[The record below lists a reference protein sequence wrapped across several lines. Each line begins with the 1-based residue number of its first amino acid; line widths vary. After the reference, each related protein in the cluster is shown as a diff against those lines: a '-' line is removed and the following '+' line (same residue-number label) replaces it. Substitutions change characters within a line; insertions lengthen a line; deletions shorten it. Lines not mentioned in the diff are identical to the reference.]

1 MAAHERSG
9 ASRERESAK
18 APERPQG
25 GQGTVGHKPKRF
37 RLNLVNAAE
46 DVPRLVRAYGRAC
59 DGEFA
64 LVLRP
69 REQRGVLVLVTKTDG
84 ARVWRS
90 GDGDAPGMP
99 AHTIEAADA
108 VKLVKAEQ
116 KGLPKAGPITLRGQW
131 SGYLHCDGG
140 APRVELRR
148 KLAAYGVLTL
158 TSSAEG
164 AWSWAV
170 ERSEKW
176 FSEPGEDT
184 GMAPTLLRAIEAG
197 LARAMGLLGEACS
210 HRDSH
215 RRSAFDEQW
224 AEKYPIRPAREG
236 RDPTER
242 LKVKPP
248 RASRK
253 KAAPP
258 RPVDAPVPS
267 LPDVPATPSAM
278 RRLEKEVT
286 AEAEAISE
294 LRGVRWI
301 WADSGA
307 RELAATWFAAQGL
320 DVVADEIRTYDGS
333 PDRPLDAFID
343 GLKADVRAEGLDAAA
358 QTAALGELDRL
369 REGLMEAP
377 QLMERARKLIR
388 YAAVMAE
395 SKLCQGKE
403 KREANEAAKR
413 AVQAYEDARAAIA
426 KGRPV
431 DGIRTLRRIGERVAL
446 TAAKASR
453 SCAAGQ
459 TTLTSTIREAPA
471 KPAPKRTRRARKAPA
486 KPRVAA
492 PAPAQPAGEVDAA
505 KDKALLD
512 AFSAAISAA
521 MQGAA

>member
-1 MAAHERSG
+1 MAE
-9 ASRERESAK
+9 
-18 APERPQG
+18 
-25 GQGTVGHKPKRF
+25 HKPKRF

-69 REQRGVLVLVTKTDG
+69 REQRGVLVLVTKKDG
-84 ARVWRS
+84 ARVWRTA
-90 GDGDAPGMP
+90 DGHAPGAP
-99 AHTIEAADA
+99 ADPIEPAEA

-131 SGYLHCDGG
+131 SGWLHCDGG
-140 APRVELRR
+140 APMVELRR
-148 KLAAYGVLTL
+148 KLAAYGVLTI

-164 AWSWAV
+164 TWSWAV

-184 GMAPTLLRAIEAG
+184 GIAPTLLRAIEAG
-197 LARAMGLLGEACS
+197 LARSMGLLGEACS
-210 HRDSH
+210 HRDSR
-215 RRSAFDEQW
+215 RRSAFDAQW

-236 RDPTER
+236 KDPTER

-248 RASRK
+248 RTSRK
-253 KAAPP
+253 KAPPP
-258 RPVDAPVPS
+258 RPVDAPVAS
-267 LPDVPATPSAM
+267 LPDVPATPAAM
-278 RRLEKEVT
+278 QRMEKEV
-286 AEAEAISE
+286 ASEAESLSE

-307 RELAATWFAAQGL
+307 RETAAAWFAGQGL
-320 DVVADEIRTYDGS
+320 EVVADEIAAYDGS
-333 PDRPLDAFID
+333 PDRPLDAFVD
-343 GLKADVRAEGLDAAA
+343 GLKADVRAEGLEPAAL
-358 QTAALGELDRL
+358 TAALGELDRL

-377 QLMERARKLIR
+377 QLMERARKLIS

-413 AVQAYEDARAAIA
+413 AVQAYEDARKAIA
-426 KGRPV
+426 EGRPV

-459 TTLTSTIREAPA
+459 TTLTSTVKATPA
-471 KPAPKRTRRARKAPA
+471 KPAPKRTRRTRKAPA

-492 PAPAQPAGEVDAA
+492 AAPVQSAGDVDAA

-512 AFSAAISAA
+512 AFSAAIAAA
-521 MQGAA
+521 MKEVA